1 MTDRHHAIENGIVVE
16 VVDLHKSFG
25 SLQVLNGISF
35 RMRKGDVLSVI
46 GASGSGKSTLLRCLN
61 NLERPTSGEIYIDG
75 RPMGFRIDSQG
86 RRVADSLRNIN
97 RLRQDIGML
106 FQQFN
111 LWPHMTVLEN
121 VIEAPVRVRKIPVA
135 DATATAESFLDKV
148 DLLDK
153 RDEYPARLSGGQQ
166 QRAAIARALAMNPKV
181 MMFDEP
187 TSSLDPELTGEVLD
201 VMKTLVKEGMTMIVV
216 THEMAFAREASDR
229 ILFLH
234 DGRVEEDGPPDRVF
248 SNPASDRC
256 RAFLAK
262 ILN

>member
-1 MTDRHHAIENGIVVE
+1 MTDRHHATEDGIVVE
-16 VVDLHKSFG
+16 VVDLYKSFG

-135 DATATAESFLDKV
+135 EAAATAESFLDKV

-216 THEMAFAREASDR
+216 THEMGFAREASDR
-229 ILFLH
+229 ILVLH
-234 DGRVEEDGPPDRVF
+234 DGRGAADGPPDRVC

>member
-1 MTDRHHAIENGIVVE
+1 MTDRHHATEDGIVVE

-25 SLQVLNGISF
+25 PLQVLNGISF

-86 RRVADSLRNIN
+86 GRVADSLRNIN

-111 LWPHMTVLEN
+111 LWPPMTVLEN

-135 DATATAESFLDKV
+135 QAKATAESFLEKV
-148 DLLDK
+148 ELLDK

-216 THEMAFAREASDR
+216 THEMGFAREASDR

-256 RAFLAK
+256 RAFLSK

>member
-1 MTDRHHAIENGIVVE
+1 MTDRHHATEDGIVVE

-25 SLQVLNGISF
+25 SLQVLKGISF

-61 NLERPTSGEIYIDG
+61 NLERPTSGEVYIDG

-135 DATATAESFLDKV
+135 EAAATAESFLAKV

-216 THEMAFAREASDR
+216 THEMGFAREASDR

-234 DGRVEEDGPPDRVF
+234 DGRIEEDGPPDRVF

>member
-1 MTDRHHAIENGIVVE
+1 MTDRHHATEDGIVVE

-25 SLQVLNGISF
+25 SLQVLKGIRF

-61 NLERPTSGEIYIDG
+61 NLERPTSGEVYIDG

-135 DATATAESFLDKV
+135 EAAATAESFLAKV